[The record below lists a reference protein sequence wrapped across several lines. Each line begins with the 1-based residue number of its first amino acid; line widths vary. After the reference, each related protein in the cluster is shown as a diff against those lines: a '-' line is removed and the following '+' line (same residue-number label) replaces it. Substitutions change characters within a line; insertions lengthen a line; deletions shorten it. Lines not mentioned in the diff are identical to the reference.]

1 MKKPF
6 LIPNMQQALEL
17 LTPCTLPNGRGTALL
32 TASDVGC
39 AVLQAGT
46 GGGRIPEFA
55 EIHLQALCLEPSS
68 PRESKMLF
76 SVVYFHL
83 HFAARAPSK
92 QNPPPTVSWEQ
103 DKAHPRPLELP
114 CLQPSC
120 FLTCKA
126 SPAAPSHK
134 TRLARGGARCLL
146 WRNPSSC

>member
-76 SVVYFHL
+76 SVFISISTLQLVLPASRTL
-83 HFAARAPSK
+83 HP
-92 QNPPPTVSWEQ
+92 Q
-103 DKAHPRPLELP
+103 
-114 CLQPSC
+114 
-120 FLTCKA
+120 
-126 SPAAPSHK
+126 
-134 TRLARGGARCLL
+134 
-146 WRNPSSC
+146 